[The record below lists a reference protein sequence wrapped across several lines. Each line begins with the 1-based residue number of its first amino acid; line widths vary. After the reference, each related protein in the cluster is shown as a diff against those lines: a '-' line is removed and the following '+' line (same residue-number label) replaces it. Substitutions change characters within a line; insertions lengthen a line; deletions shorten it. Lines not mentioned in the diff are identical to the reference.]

1 MANKKLEFIDALEA
15 LLYEWWDGEWG
26 YNYDDE
32 GDGLAISLYVGN
44 SFGTKH
50 LQRRNMDKNYCPQ
63 CNGTNLN
70 EDKTICFDCD
80 SGEHD
85 SDGMYDDMYDDA
97 QALASAGFGTDEDY
111 GSYESDPWE

>member
-44 SFGTKH
+44 SFHTM
-50 LQRRNMDKNYCPQ
+50 QE
-63 CNGTNLN
+63 
-70 EDKTICFDCD
+70 ED
-80 SGEHD
+80 
-85 SDGMYDDMYDDA
+85 
-97 QALASAGFGTDEDY
+97 
-111 GSYESDPWE
+111 

>member
-50 LQRRNMDKNYCPQ
+50 LQR
-63 CNGTNLN
+63 
-70 EDKTICFDCD
+70 
-80 SGEHD
+80 
-85 SDGMYDDMYDDA
+85 
-97 QALASAGFGTDEDY
+97 
-111 GSYESDPWE
+111 